1 MRLAARNIGSNY
13 LAYGASVLSG
23 LVLTP
28 IIINALGKDGYGTWI
43 FIGSVTTML
52 RLLDFGIT
60 PTVIRFTAIH
70 RGRQDPTEID
80 ALASASLAIYLVLGL
95 ASLVAG
101 LVIAWFLPDMITL
114 SPDLVRPAQVA
125 ALIAVLTL
133 GTQAPLGLF
142 GSLLKGAQRYDVLNT
157 GAIISIVAYAVLIVV
172 VLTRHATLPTLATI
186 ALIATI
192 IRLGYPVL
200 FVRRELPGIRIS
212 LAAVSRD
219 RVKGLLGFSWFAF
232 LGHVAGKV
240 IYSADVIVIGAILGP
255 GSVALYGVSS
265 RLFGLATSVAS
276 TGTDMLLPLQS
287 ELEGRGEH
295 ERQRVFLIAGV
306 RASACVAVVLGFP
319 LVILPSWV
327 LTAWLGSG
335 FGKSV
340 APLALLGAATLFA
353 TVNIVLAQYLFARGR
368 PALLAVAQSS
378 LAAVNLAL
386 TIGLL
391 LTVREIWTAAL
402 ATLVAEGVGAVLV
415 LPALARG
422 RGTSMLEL
430 VGAWVKPMVAG
441 VVAALPTLVLARWAT
456 DTTSLLVLALVG
468 AIWALA
474 FAAVAWR
481 LALTDGERTLVR
493 GLLGR
498 RRAGPP
504 ETTAP

>member
-1 MRLAARNIGSNY
+1 M
-13 LAYGASVLSG
+13 
-23 LVLTP
+23 
-28 IIINALGKDGYGTWI
+28 
-43 FIGSVTTML
+43 
-52 RLLDFGIT
+52 
-60 PTVIRFTAIH
+60 
-70 RGRQDPTEID
+70 
-80 ALASASLAIYLVLGL
+80 
-95 ASLVAG
+95 
-101 LVIAWFLPDMITL
+101 
-114 SPDLVRPAQVA
+114 VR
-125 ALIAVLTL
+125 
-133 GTQAPLGLF
+133 
-142 GSLLKGAQRYDVLNT
+142 
-157 GAIISIVAYAVLIVV
+157 
-172 VLTRHATLPTLATI
+172 
-186 ALIATI
+186 
-192 IRLGYPVL
+192 
-200 FVRRELPGIRIS
+200 
-212 LAAVSRD
+212 
-219 RVKGLLGFSWFAF
+219 
-232 LGHVAGKV
+232 
-240 IYSADVIVIGAILGP
+240 
-255 GSVALYGVSS
+255 
-265 RLFGLATSVAS
+265 
-276 TGTDMLLPLQS
+276 PLQS

-481 LALTDGERTLVR
+481 LALTGSERTLVR